1 VRPDAPADQ
10 REGCVESSLRL
21 RRFHRFCSLQLA
33 VAQCLRPERPTHKG
47 DADQPDEQQ
56 HAAENVCPA
65 EYGREHLRDDTDRA
79 GRYAQPRKPR
89 WKRPTGSGESPT
101 GCRGSAEPR
110 SRPSLRAIRTLAPAT
125 KGVPA
130 RPLWR
135 RPRTCRSAEPS
146 RAIHHPSCATRTTP
160 PRMPRRVGWGVDG
173 HMRRDRA
180 SVGRRCISGSRG
192 AARCSAVGRLRV
204 PVPG

>member
-1 VRPDAPADQ
+1 MPQPTSGMAAWSPAY
-10 REGCVESSLRL
+10 GCAGSIASAASSWRL
-21 RRFHRFCSLQLA
+21 RS
-33 VAQCLRPERPTHKG
+33 
-47 DADQPDEQQ
+47 
-56 HAAENVCPA
+56 VCAPSVRRTKAMPISQTSSSTPQSTYAPA

-79 GRYAQPRKPR
+79 GRSAQPRKPR
-89 WKRPTGSGESPT
+89 WKRPTGSGEIPA

-110 SRPSLRAIRTLAPAT
+110 SRPSLRAIRTSAPAT

-130 RPLWR
+130 QPLWP

-192 AARCSAVGRLRV
+192 AAWCSAVGRLRV
-204 PVPG
+204 PAPG